1 MRQTISGLLAASAVI
16 AAGVAP
22 ASACD
27 NGCSPCGYVSP
38 CGYAQPY
45 YAGYT
50 GYERLSNPDVQYHH
64 PVAPP
69 QYYYVEQ
76 GPTYTGPGDFAPRRV
91 YREEGIYGWGYRH
104 HRHYGY
110 HAYHHYP
117 WHHHY
122 WHRYGYHY
130 RPHVLHSYY

>member
-1 MRQTISGLLAASAVI
+1 L
-16 AAGVAP
+16 P
-22 ASACD
+22 
-27 NGCSPCGYVSP
+27 
-38 CGYAQPY
+38 
-45 YAGYT
+45 
-50 GYERLSNPDVQYHH
+50 NPEVQYHH

-91 YREEGIYGWGYRH
+91 YREEGIYGWGYH
-104 HRHYGY
+104 HH
-110 HAYHHYP
+110 

-122 WHRYGYHY
+122 WHRHYGYHY